1 MRRCQGGVEG
11 PIQLDA
17 LSVLGPV
24 RAVRWAR
31 CRPNPPVPTCR
42 CGPSAGRWGRPDF
55 LELSIETKP
64 PTPGP
69 ARRSSPSSFV
79 RGFTPERKQQPKT
92 TLVPKKLVEQFLA
105 QPR

>member
-1 MRRCQGGVEG
+1 
-11 PIQLDA
+11 
-17 LSVLGPV
+17 
-24 RAVRWAR
+24 
-31 CRPNPPVPTCR
+31 VPTE
-42 CGPSAGRWGRPDF
+42 PAGADLSLRAERWTLGRPDF

-92 TLVPKKLVEQFLA
+92 TLVLTKLVEQFLA